1 MGLFQHYVLFCK
13 KAPIEY
19 ILILVITPKRN
30 KYNFEEK
37 KEIMGKWQWGC
48 LGTNERVCRI
58 KHKII
63 HSMLM
68 TNVMANA

>member
-37 KEIMGKWQWGC
+37 KEIMGK
-48 LGTNERVCRI
+48 
-58 KHKII
+58 
-63 HSMLM
+63 
-68 TNVMANA
+68 